1 MLKKLLLLLFIAQNL
16 FAQSGEASLG
26 LKGKI
31 KNEKGE
37 TMPFASVLVKGT
49 EIGTMANQDGDYEIK
64 LKAGSYE
71 IVFQYI
77 GYQSV
82 TKKVDVAENFQTL
95 NIVMKEIS
103 IELGEVKVSNNNED
117 PALTI
122 MRKTIAM
129 SPIHHKEVESY
140 LMRSYLRGTFR
151 VNDVSFIFE
160 KAMKDNFIKKGQT
173 YVIESVNEVKFKQP
187 NSFVERV
194 ISIRA
199 NLPPAMK
206 NNVNASIDKSSFYN
220 PNNKESPITFKGA
233 VNYKFVYEGFFQDKE
248 LYINKIRVIPKV
260 KSPGLYSGFINII
273 EGTWT
278 IHSIDFKYE
287 EEVGESTYKVIFSPI
302 DDIWMPIQVEETT
315 EIKFMGADVSARVVT
330 AYKGYQIVKNPK
342 YANIKPQVLDDKIFK
357 TEAKDLNRK
366 KLDTKTILEQK
377 ELTLKQLKKL
387 SKDLEKEEI
396 KEKKEKK
403 EEIIASNY
411 SRSVDSLARNRNEDF
426 WAEER
431 QIPLTEIEIK
441 GYKQADSIYVVEAK
455 KIGEKINKDSL
466 EKAQPAKFKFIH
478 LLSGHIYKFNQINR
492 GTYKD
497 YLTIGGWKEDTRY
510 NAVEGINIG
519 FPRLSYRHRIDSLGS
534 FSMNVKP
541 HYSIQRERLNGSFGI
556 GYGQK
561 KFSIGAEV
569 GRKVFQ
575 MNNEEPINNLVNA
588 AYALLDN
595 RHIGKFYE
603 QKYLRINFSPRINDN
618 IYLRTYLQFAERYHL
633 TNIENQGFRKIADKY
648 YESNDPIHQDFNSTA
663 FVTHTQTRF
672 NAVLTYR
679 PFSRIKIY
687 NENRYVQT
695 YGPTFRLE
703 NLSAFGETAFN
714 RVELGMNHDF
724 KWKLKD
730 VSLRAEIGT
739 YYSGR
744 HHGNKSMY
752 FLDYKH
758 FNCNQT
764 FVQTHQDFR
773 DLPYYQYSTNGGY
786 AQLFAKV
793 DFKRLF
799 LTNISYLQRK
809 GWEERLYGNVLLTN
823 QVKHYELGYG
833 IKGLL
838 GLLNA
843 EVYRIFN
850 QNQYSHTG
858 FRVYLPIKSGLNF

>member
-16 FAQSGEASLG
+16 FAVSGEASLG
-26 LKGKI
+26 IKGKI

-37 TMPFASVLVKGT
+37 VMPFASVLVKGT

-71 IVFQYI
+71 IIFQYI

-82 TKKVDVAENFQTL
+82 TKKVDVAENIQML
-95 NIVMKEIS
+95 NIVMKEVS
-103 IELGEVKVSNNNED
+103 IELGGVKVSNNNED

-140 LMRSYLRGTFR
+140 SLRNYVRGSFK
-151 VNDVSFIFE
+151 VDNVPFIFKKEME
-160 KAMKDNFIKKGQT
+160 KNFIKEGQT
-173 YVIESVNEVKFKQP
+173 YVMESVNEIKFKQP
-187 NSFVERV
+187 NSLSEKTL
-194 ISIRA
+194 SIRS
-199 NLPPAMK
+199 NIPPTMK
-206 NNVNASIDKSSFYN
+206 GSENISFSRVNFYN
-220 PNNKESPITFKGA
+220 PTNAESPVTAKGA
-233 VNYKFVYEGFFQDKE
+233 INYKYVYEGFFQDKG
-248 LYINKIRVIPKV
+248 LYINKIKIIPKI
-260 KSPGLYSGFINII
+260 KSPGLYRGTINII
-273 EGTWT
+273 EGTWSL
-278 IHSIDFKYE
+278 HSVDLAWE
-287 EEVGESTYKVIFSPI
+287 EEVGSNKMKVIYSPVE
-302 DDIWMPIQVEETT
+302 DIWMPVQATLNSKIDAFGVE
-315 EIKFMGADVSARVVT
+315 GSAQIIT
-330 AYKGYQIVKNPK
+330 SFKNYQLVKNPK
-342 YANIKPQVLDDKIFK
+342 YAAIKPQVLDDKIFK

-366 KLDTKTILEQK
+366 KLDTKTILSQK
-377 ELTLKQLKKL
+377 ELTTTQLKKL
-387 SKDLEKEEI
+387 SKDLQKEEV

-403 EEIIASNY
+403 EEIIASDY
-411 SRSVDSLARNRNEDF
+411 SRSVDTLARKRTEDF

-431 QIPLTEIEIK
+431 QVPLTEIEVR
-441 GYKQADSIYVVEAK
+441 GYQRTDSIYVANAT
-455 KIGEKINKDSL
+455 KIQVKLKEDSL
-466 EKAQPAKFKFIH
+466 KKVQANKFKFGH
-478 LLSGHIYKFNQINR
+478 LIGGNSYSFNPIDKNDKKK
-492 GTYKD
+492 GYGD
-497 YLTIGGWKEDTRY
+497 YFTIGNWKEDTRY

-575 MNNEEPINNLVNA
+575 MNNEEPINNFVNA
-588 AYALLDN
+588 TYALLDN
-595 RHIGKFYE
+595 RHFGKFYE
-603 QKYLRINFSPRINDN
+603 QKYLRINFSPRISDN
-618 IYLRTYLQFAERYHL
+618 IYLRTYLQFAERYRL
-633 TNIENQGFRKIADKY
+633 TNIQNQGFRKIADKF
-648 YESNDPIHQDFNSTA
+648 YESNDPIHQDFKITA
-663 FVTHTQTRF
+663 FDTHTQTRF
-672 NAVLTYR
+672 NTVLTYR
-679 PFSRIKIY
+679 PFSRIRIY
-687 NENRYVQT
+687 NGVRRVQT

-703 NLSAFGETAFN
+703 NLSAFGESGFN

-739 YYSGR
+739 YY
-744 HHGNKSMY
+744 GNEPAY

-758 FNCNQT
+758 FNGNET

-799 LTNISYLQRK
+799 LTNIPYLQRK

-833 IKGLL
+833 IKGLF
-838 GLLNA
+838 GLFNA
-843 EVYRIFN
+843 EVYSIFN

-858 FRVYLPIKSGLNF
+858 FRVYLPIKSGVNF

>member
-1 MLKKLLLLLFIAQNL
+1 MLKKLLLLLFITQNL
-16 FAQSGEASLG
+16 LAAGIR
-26 LKGKI
+26 GKI

-37 TMPFASVLVKGT
+37 VMPFASVLVKGT

-82 TKKVDVAENFQTL
+82 TKKVEIAENVQTL
-95 NIVMKEIS
+95 NITMKEIS
-103 IELGEVKVSNNNED
+103 IELGGVKVSNNKED

-140 LMRSYLRGTFR
+140 SMRNYLRGTFR

-160 KAMKDNFIKKGQT
+160 KAMKDNFIKKGQS
-173 YVIESVNEVKFKQP
+173 YVIESVNEVNFKQP

-194 ISIRA
+194 ISVRS

-206 NNVNASIDKSSFYN
+206 NNVNASVDKSSFYN

-233 VNYKFVYEGFFQDKE
+233 VNYRYVYEGFFQDKGV
-248 LYINKIRVIPKV
+248 YINKIRVIPKV
-260 KSPGLYSGFINII
+260 KSPGLYSGTINII
-273 EGTWT
+273 DGTWA

-287 EEVGESTYKVIFSPI
+287 EEVGQSSYKVIFTPI

-330 AYKGYQIVKNPK
+330 AYKSYQIVKNPK
-342 YANIKPQVLDDKIFK
+342 YATIKPQVLDDKIFK

-387 SKDLEKEEI
+387 SKDLEKEEV
-396 KEKKEKK
+396 KEKKEKN
-403 EEIIASNY
+403 EEIVASNY
-411 SRSVDSLARNRNEDF
+411 SRSVDSLARQRSEDF

-431 QIPLTEIEIK
+431 QIPLTEIEVK
-441 GYKQADSIYVVEAK
+441 GYKQADSIYKVEAK
-455 KIGEKINKDSL
+455 EISIKLKKDSVERL
-466 EKAQPAKFKFIH
+466 RPAKFE
-478 LLSGHIYKFNQINR
+478 FNQLLFGNTYQYNLIDKNDKKK
-492 GTYKD
+492 GYKD
-497 YLTIGGWKEDTRY
+497 FFTLGGWAEDTRY

-561 KFSIGAEV
+561 KFSIGAEA

-575 MNNEEPINNLVNA
+575 MNNEEPINNFVNA

-595 RHIGKFYE
+595 RHFGKFYE
-603 QKYLRINFSPRINDN
+603 QKYARINFSPRISDN
-618 IYLRTYLQFAERYHL
+618 ITFRTYFQVAERYHL
-633 TNIENQGFRKIADKY
+633 NNIVNQGFRKVADKF
-648 YESNDPIHQDFNSTA
+648 YESNDPIHQDFKTTT
-663 FVTHTQTRF
+663 FDTHTQTRF
-672 NAVLTYR
+672 NVVLTYR
-679 PFSRIKIY
+679 PFSRVRIY
-687 NENRYVQT
+687 NGVRHVQT
-695 YGPTFRLE
+695 YGPTFHLE
-703 NLSAFGETAFN
+703 NLSAFGQTGFN

-739 YYSGR
+739 YYGD
-744 HHGNKSMY
+744 KPMY

-758 FNCNQT
+758 LNGNET
-764 FVQTHQDFR
+764 FIQTHQDFR

-786 AQLFAKV
+786 AQLFTKV

-799 LTNISYLQRK
+799 LTNIPYLQRK

-823 QVKHYELGYG
+823 QIKHYELGYG
-833 IKGLL
+833 IKGLF
-838 GLLNA
+838 GLFNA
-843 EVYRIFN
+843 EVYSIFN
-850 QNQYSHTG
+850 QKQYSHTG
-858 FRVYLPIKSGLNF
+858 FRVYLPIKSGVNF

>member
-1 MLKKLLLLLFIAQNL
+1 
-16 FAQSGEASLG
+16 
-26 LKGKI
+26 
-31 KNEKGE
+31 
-37 TMPFASVLVKGT
+37 
-49 EIGTMANQDGDYEIK
+49 
-64 LKAGSYE
+64 
-71 IVFQYI
+71 
-77 GYQSV
+77 
-82 TKKVDVAENFQTL
+82 
-95 NIVMKEIS
+95 
-103 IELGEVKVSNNNED
+103 
-117 PALTI
+117 
-122 MRKTIAM
+122 
-129 SPIHHKEVESY
+129 
-140 LMRSYLRGTFR
+140 
-151 VNDVSFIFE
+151 
-160 KAMKDNFIKKGQT
+160 
-173 YVIESVNEVKFKQP
+173 
-187 NSFVERV
+187 
-194 ISIRA
+194 
-199 NLPPAMK
+199 
-206 NNVNASIDKSSFYN
+206 
-220 PNNKESPITFKGA
+220 
-233 VNYKFVYEGFFQDKE
+233 
-248 LYINKIRVIPKV
+248 
-260 KSPGLYSGFINII
+260 
-273 EGTWT
+273 
-278 IHSIDFKYE
+278 
-287 EEVGESTYKVIFSPI
+287 
-302 DDIWMPIQVEETT
+302 MPIQVEETT
-315 EIKFMGADVSARVVT
+315 EIKFMGADVSACVVT

-357 TEAKDLNRK
+357 TEARDLNRK

-455 KIGEKINKDSL
+455 KITEKINKDSL

-648 YESNDPIHQDFNSTA
+648 YESNDPIHQDFKTTA
-663 FVTHTQTRF
+663 FDTHTQTRF
-672 NAVLTYR
+672 NSVLTYR

-758 FNCNQT
+758 FNGNQT

-773 DLPYYQYSTNGGY
+773 DLPYYQDSTNGGY

-823 QVKHYELGYG
+823 QFKHYELGYG

>member
-1 MLKKLLLLLFIAQNL
+1 MLKKLLLLLFITQNL
-16 FAQSGEASLG
+16 LAASG

-31 KNEKGE
+31 KNEKDE
-37 TMPFASVLVKGT
+37 AMPFASVLVKGT

-82 TKKVDVAENFQTL
+82 TKKVDIVENVQTL

-103 IELGEVKVSNNNED
+103 IELGGVKVSNNNED

-140 LMRSYLRGTFR
+140 SMRSYLRGTFK

-160 KAMKDNFIKKGQT
+160 KAMKENFIKKGQA
-173 YVIESVNEVKFKQP
+173 YVVESVNEVKFKQP
-187 NSFVERV
+187 NSFVEKV
-194 ISIRA
+194 ISVRS

-206 NNVNASIDKSSFYN
+206 NKASGSVDKSSFYN
-220 PNNKESPITFKGA
+220 PNNEESPVTFKGA
-233 VNYKFVYEGFFQDKE
+233 VNYKYVYEGFFQDKGV
-248 LYINKIRVIPKV
+248 YINKIRVIPKV
-260 KSPGLYSGFINII
+260 KSPGLYSGIINII

-278 IHSIDFKYE
+278 IHSIDFRYE
-287 EEVGESTYKVIFSPI
+287 EEVAETTYKVIFSPI
-302 DDIWMPIQVEETT
+302 NDIWMPIQVEENT

-342 YANIKPQVLDDKIFK
+342 YATIKPQVLDDKIFK

-366 KLDTKTILEQK
+366 KLDTKTVLEQK

-387 SKDLEKEEI
+387 SKDLEKEEV

-403 EEIIASNY
+403 EEIITSNY
-411 SRSVDSLARNRNEDF
+411 SRSEDTLARKRTDDF

-431 QIPLTEIEIK
+431 QVPLTEIEVK
-441 GYKQADSIYVVEAK
+441 GYKEADSIYKVEAK
-455 KIGEKINKDSL
+455 EIAIKFKKDSIEL
-466 EKAQPAKFKFIH
+466 LRPAKFKLNH
-478 LLSGHIYKFNQINR
+478 LIFGNSYPYNPIDKNNKKKG
-492 GTYKD
+492 YKD
-497 YLTIGGWKEDTRY
+497 YFTLGGWTEDTRY
-510 NAVEGINIG
+510 NAVEGVNIG
-519 FPRLSYRHRIDSLGS
+519 FPRLSYRHRIDSLSS
-534 FSMNVKP
+534 FSMNIKP
-541 HYSIQRERLNGSFGI
+541 HYSLQRERLNGSFGL
-556 GYGQK
+556 GYGSK
-561 KFSIGAEV
+561 KFSIGAEA

-575 MNNEEPINNLVNA
+575 INNEEPINNLVNA

-595 RHIGKFYE
+595 RHFGKFYE
-603 QKYLRINFSPRINDN
+603 QKYARINFSPRINDN
-618 IYLRTYLQFAERYHL
+618 ITLRTYLQVAERYHL
-633 TNIENQGFRKIADKY
+633 DNIVNQGFRRMPDRF
-648 YESNDPIHQDFNSTA
+648 YESNDPIHQDFKTTA
-663 FVTHTQTRF
+663 FDTHTQTRF
-672 NAVLTYR
+672 NAVMTYR
-679 PFSRIKIY
+679 PFSRVSIY
-687 NENRYVQT
+687 NGNRYVQT

-703 NLSAFGETAFN
+703 NLSAFGETGFN

-739 YYSGR
+739 YY
-744 HHGNKSMY
+744 GNKPSY

-758 FNCNQT
+758 FNGNET
-764 FVQTHQDFR
+764 FIQSHQDFR

-786 AQLFAKV
+786 AQLFTKV

-799 LTNISYLQRK
+799 LTNIPYLQRK
-809 GWEERLYGNVLLTN
+809 GWEERLYGNILLTN
-823 QVKHYELGYG
+823 QIKHYELGYG
-833 IKGLL
+833 IKGLF
-838 GLLNA
+838 GLFNA
-843 EVYRIFN
+843 EIYSIFN

-858 FRVYLPIKSGLNF
+858 FRVYLPIKSGVNF

>member
-1 MLKKLLLLLFIAQNL
+1 MLKKLLLLLFITQNL
-16 FAQSGEASLG
+16 FAVSVEASLG

-71 IVFQYI
+71 IIFQYI

-82 TKKVDVAENFQTL
+82 TKKVDVAENIQTL
-95 NIVMKEIS
+95 NIVMKEVS
-103 IELGEVKVSNNNED
+103 IELGGVKVSNNNED

-140 LMRSYLRGTFR
+140 SLRNYVRGSFK
-151 VNDVSFIFE
+151 VDNVPFIFKKEME
-160 KAMKDNFIKKGQT
+160 KNFIKEGQT
-173 YVIESVNEVKFKQP
+173 YVMESVNEIKFKQP
-187 NSFVERV
+187 NSLSEKTL
-194 ISIRA
+194 SIRS
-199 NLPPAMK
+199 NIPPTMK
-206 NNVNASIDKSSFYN
+206 GSENISFSRVNFYN
-220 PNNKESPITFKGA
+220 PTNAESPVTTKGA
-233 VNYKFVYEGFFQDKE
+233 INYKYVYEGFFQDKG
-248 LYINKIRVIPKV
+248 LYINKIKIIPKI
-260 KSPGLYSGFINII
+260 KSPGLYRGTINII
-273 EGTWT
+273 EGTWSL
-278 IHSIDFKYE
+278 HSVDLAWE
-287 EEVGESTYKVIFSPI
+287 EEVGSNKMKVIYSPVE
-302 DDIWMPIQVEETT
+302 DIWMPVQATLNSKIDAFGVE
-315 EIKFMGADVSARVVT
+315 GSAQIIT
-330 AYKGYQIVKNPK
+330 SFKNYQLVKNPK
-342 YANIKPQVLDDKIFK
+342 YAAIKPQVLDDKIFK

-366 KLDTKTILEQK
+366 KLDTKTILSQK
-377 ELTLKQLKKL
+377 ELATTQLKKL
-387 SKDLEKEEI
+387 SKDLQKEEV

-403 EEIIASNY
+403 EEIIASDY
-411 SRSVDSLARNRNEDF
+411 SRSVDTLARKRTEDF

-431 QIPLTEIEIK
+431 QVPLTEIEVR
-441 GYKQADSIYVVEAK
+441 GYQRTDSIYVANAT
-455 KIGEKINKDSL
+455 KIQVKLKEDSL
-466 EKAQPAKFKFIH
+466 KKVQANKFKFGH
-478 LLSGHIYKFNQINR
+478 LIGGNSYSFNPIDKNDKKK
-492 GTYKD
+492 GYKD
-497 YLTIGGWKEDTRY
+497 YFTIGSWKEDTRY

-575 MNNEEPINNLVNA
+575 MNNEEPINNLVNT

-595 RHIGKFYE
+595 RHFGKFYE

-618 IYLRTYLQFAERYHL
+618 FTLRTNLLFAERYRL
-633 TNIENQGFRKIADKY
+633 TNIQNQGFRKIADKY
-648 YESNDPIHQDFNSTA
+648 YQSNDPIHQDFKTTA
-663 FVTHTQTRF
+663 FDMHTQTRF

-679 PFSRIKIY
+679 PFSRIRIY
-687 NENRYVQT
+687 NGVRRVQT

-703 NLSAFGETAFN
+703 NLSAFGESGFN

-739 YYSGR
+739 YY
-744 HHGNKSMY
+744 GNKSMY

-758 FNCNQT
+758 FNGNET

-773 DLPYYQYSTNGGY
+773 DLPYYQYSTNGCY

-793 DFKRLF
+793 NFKRLF
-799 LTNISYLQRK
+799 LTNIPYLQRK

-823 QVKHYELGYG
+823 QIKHYELGYG
-833 IKGLL
+833 IKGLF
-838 GLLNA
+838 GLFNA
-843 EVYRIFN
+843 EVYSIFN
-850 QNQYSHTG
+850 QKQYSHTG
-858 FRVYLPIKSGLNF
+858 FRVYLPIKSGVNF

>member
-16 FAQSGEASLG
+16 FALSGEASLG

-37 TMPFASVLVKGT
+37 AMPFASVLVKGT

-64 LKAGSYE
+64 PKAGSYE

-82 TKKVDVAENFQTL
+82 TKKVEIAENVQMI
-95 NIVMKEIS
+95 NIIMKEIS
-103 IELGEVKVSNNNED
+103 IELGGVKVSNNNED

-122 MRKTIAM
+122 MRKTIAL

-160 KAMKDNFIKKGQT
+160 KVMKDNFIKKGQT

-194 ISIRA
+194 ISIRS

-396 KEKKEKK
+396 KE
-403 EEIIASNY
+403 
-411 SRSVDSLARNRNEDF
+411 
-426 WAEER
+426 
-431 QIPLTEIEIK
+431 
-441 GYKQADSIYVVEAK
+441 
-455 KIGEKINKDSL
+455 NK
-466 EKAQPAKFKFIH
+466 
-478 LLSGHIYKFNQINR
+478 
-492 GTYKD
+492 
-497 YLTIGGWKEDTRY
+497 
-510 NAVEGINIG
+510 
-519 FPRLSYRHRIDSLGS
+519 
-534 FSMNVKP
+534 
-541 HYSIQRERLNGSFGI
+541 
-556 GYGQK
+556 
-561 KFSIGAEV
+561 
-569 GRKVFQ
+569 
-575 MNNEEPINNLVNA
+575 
-588 AYALLDN
+588 
-595 RHIGKFYE
+595 
-603 QKYLRINFSPRINDN
+603 
-618 IYLRTYLQFAERYHL
+618 
-633 TNIENQGFRKIADKY
+633 
-648 YESNDPIHQDFNSTA
+648 
-663 FVTHTQTRF
+663 
-672 NAVLTYR
+672 
-679 PFSRIKIY
+679 
-687 NENRYVQT
+687 
-695 YGPTFRLE
+695 
-703 NLSAFGETAFN
+703 
-714 RVELGMNHDF
+714 
-724 KWKLKD
+724 
-730 VSLRAEIGT
+730 
-739 YYSGR
+739 
-744 HHGNKSMY
+744 
-752 FLDYKH
+752 
-758 FNCNQT
+758 
-764 FVQTHQDFR
+764 
-773 DLPYYQYSTNGGY
+773 
-786 AQLFAKV
+786 
-793 DFKRLF
+793 
-799 LTNISYLQRK
+799 
-809 GWEERLYGNVLLTN
+809 
-823 QVKHYELGYG
+823 
-833 IKGLL
+833 
-838 GLLNA
+838 
-843 EVYRIFN
+843 
-850 QNQYSHTG
+850 
-858 FRVYLPIKSGLNF
+858 

>member
-1 MLKKLLLLLFIAQNL
+1 MSKKLLLLLFIAQNL
-16 FAQSGEASLG
+16 FAVSGESSLG
-26 LKGKI
+26 IKGKI

-37 TMPFASVLVKGT
+37 VMPFASVLVKGT
-49 EIGTMANQDGDYEIK
+49 EIGTMANQDGDYQIK

-82 TKKVDVAENFQTL
+82 TKKVEIAENVQMI
-95 NIVMKEIS
+95 NIIMKEIS
-103 IELGEVKVSNNNED
+103 IELGGVKVSNNNED

-129 SPIHHKEVESY
+129 STIHHKEVESY

-173 YVIESVNEVKFKQP
+173 YVLESVNEVKFKQP

-194 ISIRA
+194 ISVRS

-206 NNVNASIDKSSFYN
+206 NNANAAVDKSSFYN
-220 PNNKESPITFKGA
+220 PNNDESPITFKGA
-233 VNYKFVYEGFFQDKE
+233 INYRYVYEGFFQDKG

-260 KSPGLYSGFINII
+260 KSPGLYTGIINII
-273 EGTWT
+273 DGTWA

-287 EEVGESTYKVIFSPI
+287 QEVGLSGYKVIFSPI
-302 DDIWMPIQVEETT
+302 DDIWLPIQVEETT
-315 EIKFMGADVSARVVT
+315 EIKFMGADVSARMVT

-342 YANIKPQVLDDKIFK
+342 YATIKPQVLDDKIFK
-357 TEAKDLNRK
+357 AEAKDLNRK

-387 SKDLEKEEI
+387 SKDLEKQEV

-411 SRSVDSLARNRNEDF
+411 SRFVDSLARNRDEDF
-426 WAEER
+426 WAAER

-455 KIGEKINKDSL
+455 KIVDKLIKDSL
-466 EKAQPAKFKFIH
+466 EKTHPAKFKFIH
-478 LLSGHIYKFNQINR
+478 LLLGHVYKYNPINR
-492 GTYKD
+492 GTFKD
-497 YLTIGGWKEDTRY
+497 YFTIGNWIEDSRY

-519 FPRLSYRHRIDSLGS
+519 FPKLNYRHRIDSLGS

-541 HYSIQRERLNGSFGI
+541 HYSIQRERLNGSFVI
-556 GYGQK
+556 AYGQK
-561 KFSIGAEV
+561 KFSIGAEA

-588 AYALLDN
+588 AYSLLDN
-595 RHIGKFYE
+595 RHFGKFYE

-618 IYLRTYLQFAERYHL
+618 IYLRTSLQFAERYRL
-633 TNIENQGFRKIADKY
+633 TNIQNQGFRKIADKY
-648 YESNDPIHQDFNSTA
+648 YESNDPIHQDFKTTA
-663 FVTHTQTRF
+663 FDNHNQTRF
-672 NAVLTYR
+672 NAILTYR

-687 NENRYVQT
+687 NGNRSVQT

-703 NLSAFGETAFN
+703 NLSSFGETGFN
-714 RVELGMNHDF
+714 RIELGMNHDF
-724 KWKLKD
+724 KWKLKN
-730 VSLRAEIGT
+730 VSLRTEIGT
-739 YYSGR
+739 YY
-744 HHGNKSMY
+744 GNNPAY

-758 FNCNQT
+758 FNGNGT
-764 FVQTHQDFR
+764 FIQTHQDFR

-786 AQLFAKV
+786 AQLFIKV

-799 LTNISYLQRK
+799 LTNIAYLQRK
-809 GWEERLYGNVLLTN
+809 GWEERLYWNVLLTN

-843 EVYRIFN
+843 EVYCIFN

-858 FRVYLPIKSGLNF
+858 FRVYLPIKSGVNF

>member
-1 MLKKLLLLLFIAQNL
+1 MLKKLLLLLFITQNL
-16 FAQSGEASLG
+16 LAAGIR
-26 LKGKI
+26 GKI

-37 TMPFASVLVKGT
+37 VMPFASVLVKGT

-82 TKKVDVAENFQTL
+82 TKKVEIAENVQTL
-95 NIVMKEIS
+95 NITMKEIS
-103 IELGEVKVSNNNED
+103 IELGGVKVSNNKED

-140 LMRSYLRGTFR
+140 SMRNYLRGTFR

-160 KAMKDNFIKKGQT
+160 KAMKDNFIKKGQS
-173 YVIESVNEVKFKQP
+173 YVIESVNEVNFKQP

-194 ISIRA
+194 ISVRS

-206 NNVNASIDKSSFYN
+206 NNVNASVDKSSFYN

-233 VNYKFVYEGFFQDKE
+233 VNYRYVYEGFFQDKGV
-248 LYINKIRVIPKV
+248 YINKIRVIPKV
-260 KSPGLYSGFINII
+260 KSPGLYSGTINII
-273 EGTWT
+273 DGTWA

-287 EEVGESTYKVIFSPI
+287 EEVGQSSYKVIFTPI

-330 AYKGYQIVKNPK
+330 AYKSYQIVKNPK
-342 YANIKPQVLDDKIFK
+342 YATIKPQVLDDKIFK

-387 SKDLEKEEI
+387 SKDLEKEEV
-396 KEKKEKK
+396 KEKKEKN
-403 EEIIASNY
+403 EEIVASNY
-411 SRSVDSLARNRNEDF
+411 SRSVDSLARQRSEDF

-431 QIPLTEIEIK
+431 QIPLTEIEVK
-441 GYKQADSIYVVEAK
+441 GYKQADSIYKVEAK
-455 KIGEKINKDSL
+455 EISIKLKKDSVERL
-466 EKAQPAKFKFIH
+466 RPAKFE
-478 LLSGHIYKFNQINR
+478 FNQLLFGNTYQYNLIDKNDKKK
-492 GTYKD
+492 GYKD
-497 YLTIGGWKEDTRY
+497 FFTLGGWAEDTRY

-561 KFSIGAEV
+561 KFSIGAEA

-575 MNNEEPINNLVNA
+575 LNNEEPINNFVNA

-595 RHIGKFYE
+595 RHFGKFYE
-603 QKYLRINFSPRINDN
+603 QKYARINFSPRISDN
-618 IYLRTYLQFAERYHL
+618 ITFRTYFQVAERYHL
-633 TNIENQGFRKIADKY
+633 NNIVSQGFRKVADKF
-648 YESNDPIHQDFNSTA
+648 YESNDPIHQDFKTTT
-663 FVTHTQTRF
+663 FDTHTQTRF
-672 NAVLTYR
+672 NVVLTYR
-679 PFSRIKIY
+679 PFSRVRIY
-687 NENRYVQT
+687 NGVRHVQT

-703 NLSAFGETAFN
+703 NLSAFGQTGFN

-739 YYSGR
+739 YYGD
-744 HHGNKSMY
+744 KPMY

-758 FNCNQT
+758 LNGNET
-764 FVQTHQDFR
+764 FIQTHQDFR

-786 AQLFAKV
+786 AQLFTKV

-799 LTNISYLQRK
+799 LTNIPYLQRK

-823 QVKHYELGYG
+823 QIKHYELGYG
-833 IKGLL
+833 IKGLF
-838 GLLNA
+838 GLFNA
-843 EVYRIFN
+843 EVYSIFN
-850 QNQYSHTG
+850 QKQYSHTG
-858 FRVYLPIKSGLNF
+858 FRVYLPIKSGVNF

>member
-16 FAQSGEASLG
+16 FAVSGEASLG
-26 LKGKI
+26 IKGKI

-37 TMPFASVLVKGT
+37 VMPFASVLVKGT

-71 IVFQYI
+71 IIFQYI

-82 TKKVDVAENFQTL
+82 TKKVDVAENIQTL
-95 NIVMKEIS
+95 NIVMKEVS
-103 IELGEVKVSNNNED
+103 IELGGVKVSNNNED

-140 LMRSYLRGTFR
+140 SLRNYVRGSFK
-151 VNDVSFIFE
+151 VDNVPFIFKKEME
-160 KAMKDNFIKKGQT
+160 KNFIKEGQT
-173 YVIESVNEVKFKQP
+173 YVMESVNEIKFKQP
-187 NSFVERV
+187 NSLSEKTL
-194 ISIRA
+194 SIRS
-199 NLPPAMK
+199 NIPPTMK
-206 NNVNASIDKSSFYN
+206 GSENISFSRVNFYN
-220 PNNKESPITFKGA
+220 PTNAESPVTAKGA
-233 VNYKFVYEGFFQDKE
+233 INYKYVYEGFFQDKG
-248 LYINKIRVIPKV
+248 LYINKIKIIPKI
-260 KSPGLYSGFINII
+260 KSPGLYRGTINII
-273 EGTWT
+273 EGTWSL
-278 IHSIDFKYE
+278 HSVDLAWE
-287 EEVGESTYKVIFSPI
+287 EEVGNNKMKVIYSPVE
-302 DDIWMPIQVEETT
+302 DIWMPVQATLNSKIDAFGVE
-315 EIKFMGADVSARVVT
+315 GSAQIIT
-330 AYKGYQIVKNPK
+330 SFKNYQLVKNSK
-342 YANIKPQVLDDKIFK
+342 YAAIKPQVLDDKIFK

-366 KLDTKTILEQK
+366 KLDTKTILSQK
-377 ELTLKQLKKL
+377 ELTTTQLKKL
-387 SKDLEKEEI
+387 SKDLQKEEV

-403 EEIIASNY
+403 EEIIASDY
-411 SRSVDSLARNRNEDF
+411 SRSVDTLARKRTEDF

-431 QIPLTEIEIK
+431 QVPLTEIEVR
-441 GYKQADSIYVVEAK
+441 GYQRTDSIYVANAT
-455 KIGEKINKDSL
+455 KIQVKLKEDSL
-466 EKAQPAKFKFIH
+466 KKVQANKFKFGH
-478 LLSGHIYKFNQINR
+478 LIGGNSYSFNPIDKNDKKK
-492 GTYKD
+492 GYKD
-497 YLTIGGWKEDTRY
+497 YFTIGNWKEDTRY
-510 NAVEGINIG
+510 NAVESINIG

-575 MNNEEPINNLVNA
+575 MNNEEPINNFVNA
-588 AYALLDN
+588 TYALLDN
-595 RHIGKFYE
+595 RHFGKFYE
-603 QKYLRINFSPRINDN
+603 QKYLRINFSPRISDN
-618 IYLRTYLQFAERYHL
+618 IYLRTYLQFAERYRL
-633 TNIENQGFRKIADKY
+633 TNIQNQGFRKIADKF
-648 YESNDPIHQDFNSTA
+648 YESNDPIHQDFKTTA
-663 FVTHTQTRF
+663 FDTHTQTRF
-672 NAVLTYR
+672 NTVLTYR
-679 PFSRIKIY
+679 PFSRIRIY
-687 NENRYVQT
+687 NGVRRVQT

-703 NLSAFGETAFN
+703 NLSAFGESGFN

-739 YYSGR
+739 YY
-744 HHGNKSMY
+744 GNEPAY

-758 FNCNQT
+758 FNGNKT

-799 LTNISYLQRK
+799 LTNIPYLQRK

-833 IKGLL
+833 IKGLF
-838 GLLNA
+838 GLFNA
-843 EVYRIFN
+843 EVYSIFN
-850 QNQYSHTG
+850 HDQYSHTG
-858 FRVYLPIKSGLNF
+858 FRIYLPIKSGVNF